1 MPMKY
6 VKMYKDGT
14 WENIQDDRVE
24 RFLEVGWSLTPA
36 SEKKSQR
43 KGSKNKITAQAQVT
57 SIETSFEDEIEE
69 MSKDF
74 DQELVEDIDFDS
86 EETFAKKVATV
97 KESYFNKK
105 TSTESAD
112 FDTDESDDDI
122 VETSGSMNQYLA
134 ALRKTQ

>member
-1 MPMKY
+1 MPIKY

-24 RFLEVGWSLTPA
+24 RFLEVGWSLTPP

-43 KGSKNKITAQAQVT
+43 KGSKNKITAEAQVT

-74 DQELVEDIDFDS
+74 DEELVDDIDL
-86 EETFAKKVATV
+86 
-97 KESYFNKK
+97 
-105 TSTESAD
+105 
-112 FDTDESDDDI
+112 DDDATANK
-122 VETSGSMNQYLA
+122 EE
-134 ALRKTQ
+134 